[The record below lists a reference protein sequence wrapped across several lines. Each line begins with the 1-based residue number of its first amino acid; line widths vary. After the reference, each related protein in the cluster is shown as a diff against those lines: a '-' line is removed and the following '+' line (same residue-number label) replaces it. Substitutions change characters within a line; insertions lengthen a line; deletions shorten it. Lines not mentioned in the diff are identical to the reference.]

1 MAASSMA
8 HRRASGVVVGVD
20 THKDLHVARAKDEL
34 GRGLGEITIPASAKG
49 YRALLSWSRGLGQVQ
64 AFGVEGSGCYGAGLA
79 RHLRAHGEVVIEV
92 IRPNRQARRRRGKSD
107 PADAEA
113 AASAVLSGEASGT
126 PKASDAAVEMIRALR
141 VARSTANR
149 ARTQAINALHA
160 LVVTAPEELRAD
172 LRGLPGPRLVRT
184 CASLRPG
191 VLIDPV
197 GATKIALRSLAR
209 RHQALTAEVSELDK
223 ELRRLTAKACPALLG
238 IFGAGSD
245 TAGAL
250 LLAAGDNPGRLRSE
264 AAFAKLTGVSPVQA
278 SSGKTTRH
286 SERPGLLVFL
296 VRQRREEPG
305 DRGGNRHGEGH
316 RSKVRLVPS
325 YLTDVNGTL
334 YFSADDGAHGS
345 ELWRSDGTEAGTV
358 MVRDLVPGPR
368 HPRLSHNSCEEQ
380 TRVTAEVHPD

>member
-1 MAASSMA
+1 MAASSLT

-49 YRALLSWSRGLGQVQ
+49 YRALLAWSRGLGEVR

-92 IRPNRQARRRRGKSD
+92 IRPNRQARRLRGKSD

-184 CASLRPG
+184 CARLRPG
-191 VLIDPV
+191 PLTDPV
-197 GATKIALRSLAR
+197 GATKAALRSLAR
-209 RHQALTAEVSELDK
+209 RHQALSVEVRELDG
-223 ELRRLTAKACPALLG
+223 ELCRLTAKACPALLG

-250 LLAAGDNPGRLRSE
+250 LLAAGDNPERLRSE

-278 SSGKTTRH
+278 SSGKTMRH
-286 SERPGLLVFL
+286 RLNRGGDRHANAALHRIVL
-296 VRQRREEPG
+296 VRLRWRHPPTIDYVARRTA
-305 DRGGNRHGEGH
+305 EG
-316 RSKVRLVPS
+316 RSKREIIRCLKRYVAREV
-325 YLTDVNGTL
+325 YRALTDV
-334 YFSADDGAHGS
+334 SADAS
-345 ELWRSDGTEAGTV
+345 SPA
-358 MVRDLVPGPR
+358 
-368 HPRLSHNSCEEQ
+368 
-380 TRVTAEVHPD
+380 

>member
-8 HRRASGVVVGVD
+8 HRRASGIVVGVD
-20 THKDLHVARAKDEL
+20 THKDLHVASAKDEL

-49 YRALLSWSRGLGQVQ
+49 YRALLSWSRGLGEVR
-64 AFGVEGSGCYGAGLA
+64 AFGVEGTGCYGAGLA

-92 IRPNRQARRRRGKSD
+92 IRPNRQARRLRGKSD

-149 ARTQAINALHA
+149 ARTQAVNALHA
-160 LVVTAPEELRAD
+160 LVVTAPEELRGE

-184 CASLRPG
+184 CAGVRPG
-191 VLIDPV
+191 MLIDPV

-209 RHQALTAEVSELDK
+209 RHQALSAEVRELDT
-223 ELRRLTAKACPALLG
+223 ELRRLTSEACPALLG
-238 IFGAGSD
+238 IFGAGPD

-286 SERPGLLVFL
+286 RLNRGGDRHANAALHRIVL
-296 VRQRREEPG
+296 VRLRWRHPPTIEYVARRTA
-305 DRGGNRHGEGH
+305 EG
-316 RSKVRLVPS
+316 RSKREIIRCLKRYVAREV
-325 YLTDVNGTL
+325 YRALTDAGADAS
-334 YFSADDGAHGS
+334 SAA
-345 ELWRSDGTEAGTV
+345 
-358 MVRDLVPGPR
+358 
-368 HPRLSHNSCEEQ
+368 
-380 TRVTAEVHPD
+380 

>member
-1 MAASSMA
+1 MAASSLA

-49 YRALLSWSRGLGQVQ
+49 YRALLSWSRGLGEVR

-92 IRPNRQARRRRGKSD
+92 IRPNRQARRLRGKSD

-113 AASAVLSGEASGT
+113 AAAAVLSGEASGT

-160 LVVTAPEELRAD
+160 LVVTAPEELRGE
-172 LRGLPGPRLVRT
+172 LRRLPGPRLQRV
-184 CASLRPG
+184 CAGLRPG
-191 VLIDPV
+191 ELTGPV
-197 GATKIALRSLAR
+197 DATKMALRSLAR
-209 RHQALTAEVSELDK
+209 RHQALSAEVRELDK
-223 ELRRLTAKACPALLG
+223 DLRNLTAQACPALVG

-286 SERPGLLVFL
+286 RLNRGGDRHANAALHRIVL
-296 VRQRREEPG
+296 VRLR
-305 DRGGNRHGEGH
+305 
-316 RSKVRLVPS
+316 
-325 YLTDVNGTL
+325 
-334 YFSADDGAHGS
+334 
-345 ELWRSDGTEAGTV
+345 W
-358 MVRDLVPGPR
+358 R
-368 HPRLSHNSCEEQ
+368 HPPTIDYVER
-380 TRVTAEVHPD
+380 RTAEGKSKREIIRCLKRYVAREVYRALIDVPADASSPA